1 MSGVFFSSLFTEILQ
16 KASKAVEIQFTED
29 GEWQPMN
36 SKEEECWI
44 RDSPAAVEAMPG
56 SFQSVTLSSSSE
68 LNAIIKYGISLSAS
82 LSSVEDHRRFYF
94 KLVCP
99 VCECGCV
106 CECVYGMYG
115 CL

>member
-1 MSGVFFSSLFTEILQ
+1 
-16 KASKAVEIQFTED
+16 
-29 GEWQPMN
+29 MN

-99 VCECGCV
+99 VCECVCTV
-106 CECVYGMYG
+106 CMDICECI
-115 CL
+115 CLCMDLSIYLWNLYSTPSW